1 LPYDHQASQLL
12 PRSMTPRRLDLALQ
26 GGGTQGAF
34 TWGVLD
40 RLLEDERLQIAAIS
54 GTSAGAMNAVALASG
69 WASGGRRGARE
80 ALRNFWSRVAEGL
93 HLGRWVDAWLGWGLP
108 GGAAGAAGSPLGPLQ
123 MAWDMASTLLT
134 PVHADPAV
142 LNPLHAILRDTVDFD
157 AVRGCRDL
165 KLFVAATHVRSGRQR
180 LWRRSELGIEK
191 VLASACLPTLF
202 PAVEVDGEAYW
213 DGGYMGN
220 PSLLPLLAETPTLDL
235 MLVQVHPSARAELPL
250 GGAAVLDRINEIT
263 FHGSLVKELR
273 SLAIL
278 RKLIQD
284 EGLVEHAFHEPLFRK
299 AAALR
304 VHRIEGGEKLDD
316 LASAGAL
323 DSAWHRLLALHRAGH
338 AAADSWLTDHFTH
351 LGRHGTVDLVAEY
364 LGGEVLN
371 GHWHAAAAPRRR
383 PG

>member
-1 LPYDHQASQLL
+1 
-12 PRSMTPRRLDLALQ
+12 MTPRHIDLALQ

-40 RLLEDERLQIAAIS
+40 RLLEDERLQMAAIS
-54 GTSAGAMNAVALASG
+54 GTSAGAMNAVVLASG

-80 ALRNFWSRVAEGL
+80 ALRSFWSRVADGL
-93 HLGRWVDAWLGWGLP
+93 HLGRWVDAWLGWGLA
-108 GGAAGAAGSPLGPLQ
+108 GGAAGVPGAGLGPLQ
-123 MAWDMASTLLT
+123 MAWDMASTLLA
-134 PVHADPAV
+134 PAHADPAV
-142 LNPLHAILRDTVDFD
+142 HNPLHAILRDTVDFD
-157 AVRGCRDL
+157 AVRHCRDL

-180 LWRRSELGIEK
+180 VWRRGEIGIES

-220 PSLLPLLAETPTLDL
+220 PALLPLLAETPTLDL

-250 GGAAVLDRINEIT
+250 GSAAVLDRINEIT

-284 EGLVEHAFHEPLFRK
+284 EGLLGRPFHEPLFRK

-304 VHRIEGGEKLDD
+304 VHRIEGGEKLDA
-316 LASAGAL
+316 LAAPGL
-323 DSAWHRLLALHRAGH
+323 VDSTWHRLLALHRAGH
-338 AAADSWLTDHFTH
+338 EAADTWLTDHFTH
-351 LGRHGTVDLVAEY
+351 LGRHGTVDLVAEF
-364 LGGEVLN
+364 LEGDVLN
-371 GHWHAAAAPRRR
+371 GRGNGRPHAAAALPRP

>member
-1 LPYDHQASQLL
+1 
-12 PRSMTPRRLDLALQ
+12 MTSRHLDLALQ

-69 WASGGRRGARE
+69 WAGGGRKGARE
-80 ALRNFWSRVAEGL
+80 ALRRFWSRVAEGL
-93 HLGRWVDAWLGWGLP
+93 HLGHWVDAWLGW
-108 GGAAGAAGSPLGPLQ
+108 AQAGSAPGATAGSMGPLQ
-123 MAWDMASTLLT
+123 AAWDMASTLLT
-134 PVHADPAV
+134 PARADPSA
-142 LNPLHAILRDTVDFD
+142 NPLHAILSDTVDFE
-157 AVRGCRDL
+157 AVRRCRDL
-165 KLFVAATHVRSGRQR
+165 KLFVTATHVRSGHQR
-180 LWRRSELGIEK
+180 IWRHTDLAIES

-220 PSLLPLLAETPTLDL
+220 PSLLPLLTETPTLDL
-235 MLVQVHPSARAELPL
+235 MLVQVHPSARTDVPL
-250 GGAAVLDRINEIT
+250 GTAAVLDRVNEIT

-284 EGLVEHAFHEPLFRK
+284 EGLVRRAFKEPLFRK

-304 VHRIEGGEKLDD
+304 VHRIEGGEKLDA
-316 LASAGAL
+316 LASAGVL

-338 AAADSWLTDHFTH
+338 AAADAWLTGNFTH

-364 LGGEVLN
+364 LDGEALN
-371 GHWHAAAAPRRR
+371 GQVRT
-383 PG
+383 

>member
-1 LPYDHQASQLL
+1 
-12 PRSMTPRRLDLALQ
+12 MTLRRLDLALQ

-54 GTSAGAMNAVALASG
+54 GSSAGAMNAVALASG
-69 WASGGRRGARE
+69 WATGGRRGARE

-93 HLGRWVDAWLGWGLP
+93 HLGRWVDAWLGWGQA
-108 GGAAGAAGSPLGPLQ
+108 GAAGAALAPMQ
-123 MAWDMASTLLT
+123 MAWDMASTLLA
-134 PVHADPAV
+134 PVHADPAAS
-142 LNPLHAILRDTVDFD
+142 NPLHAILRDTVDFE
-157 AVRGCRDL
+157 AVRRCRDL

-180 LWRRSELGIEK
+180 VWRRSELGIEA

-235 MLVQVHPSARAELPL
+235 MLVQVHPSLRSDLPM

-278 RKLIQD
+278 RKLIHD
-284 EGLVEHAFHEPLFRK
+284 EGLADRAFHEPLFRK

-304 VHRIEGGEKLDD
+304 VHRIEGGEKLDAVAATG
-316 LASAGAL
+316 LL

-338 AAADSWLTDHFTH
+338 AAADTWLTDHFTH
-351 LGRHGTVDLVAEY
+351 LGRHGTVDLVSDY
-364 LGGEVLN
+364 LSGEVLN
-371 GHWHAAAAPRRR
+371 GRPHAVPPPPPAPR
-383 PG
+383 PTPD

>member
-1 LPYDHQASQLL
+1 
-12 PRSMTPRRLDLALQ
+12 MTSRHLDLALQ

-69 WASGGRRGARE
+69 WATGGRKGARE
-80 ALRNFWSRVAEGL
+80 SLRRFWSRVAEGL
-93 HLGRWVDAWLGWGLP
+93 HLGHWVDAWLGWARAGS
-108 GGAAGAAGSPLGPLQ
+108 AAGPTGNSMGPMQ
-123 MAWDMASTLLT
+123 MAWDLAGTLLS
-134 PVHADPAV
+134 PARADPAV
-142 LNPLHAILRDTVDFD
+142 QNPLHAILRDSVDFD
-157 AVRGCRDL
+157 AVRRCRDL
-165 KLFVAATHVRSGRQR
+165 KLFVTATQVRSGHQR
-180 LWRRSELGIEK
+180 IWRRTELSIEA

-220 PSLLPLLAETPTLDL
+220 PSLLPLLTETPTLDL
-235 MLVQVHPSARAELPL
+235 MLVQVHPSARTELPL

-284 EGLVEHAFHEPLFRK
+284 EGLVHRTFKEPLFRK

-304 VHRIEGGEKLDD
+304 VHRIEGGEKLDA
-316 LASAGAL
+316 LASAGML

-338 AAADSWLTDHFTH
+338 AAADAWLTDHFTH
-351 LGRHGTVDLVAEY
+351 LGRHGTVDLVADYLDGEI
-364 LGGEVLN
+364 LGGQPVST
-371 GHWHAAAAPRRR
+371 
-383 PG
+383 

>member
-1 LPYDHQASQLL
+1 
-12 PRSMTPRRLDLALQ
+12 MTPRRLDLALQ

-54 GTSAGAMNAVALASG
+54 GTSAGAMNAVVLASG
-69 WASGGRRGARE
+69 WAKGGRSGARE
-80 ALRNFWSRVAEGL
+80 ALRRFWSRVAEGL
-93 HLGRWVDAWLGWGLP
+93 HLGRWVDAWLGLGLA
-108 GGAAGAAGSPLGPLQ
+108 GGAAGGAGSSLGPMQ
-123 MAWDMASTLLT
+123 MAWDMASTLLA
-134 PVHADPAV
+134 PPRADPAV
-142 LNPLHAILRDTVDFD
+142 QNPLHAILSDTVDFD
-157 AVRGCRDL
+157 AVRHCRDL
-165 KLFVAATHVRSGRQR
+165 KLFVSATHVRSGHQR
-180 LWRRSELGIEK
+180 IWRRTELGIEA

-220 PSLLPLLAETPTLDL
+220 PSLLPLLTETPTLDL
-235 MLVQVHPSARAELPL
+235 MLVQVHPSARTELPL
-250 GGAAVLDRINEIT
+250 GSAAVLDRINEIT

-284 EGLVEHAFHEPLFRK
+284 EGLVGRAFKELLFRK

-304 VHRIEGGEKLDD
+304 VHRIEGGEKLDA
-316 LASAGAL
+316 LASEGML
-323 DSAWHRLLALHRAGH
+323 ESTWHRLLALHRAGH
-338 AAADSWLTDHFTH
+338 EAAHAWLTDHFTH
-351 LGRHGTVDLVAEY
+351 LGRRGTVDLVAEY
-364 LGGEVLN
+364 LDGDGLN
-371 GHWHAAAAPRRR
+371 GQPV

>member
-1 LPYDHQASQLL
+1 
-12 PRSMTPRRLDLALQ
+12 MTPRRLDLALQ

-69 WASGGRRGARE
+69 WAGGGRSGARE
-80 ALRNFWSRVAEGL
+80 ALRRFWSRVAEGL
-93 HLGRWVDAWLGWGLP
+93 HLGRWVDAWLGWGLAA
-108 GGAAGAAGSPLGPLQ
+108 GAAGAAGGSMGPMQ
-123 MAWDMASTLLT
+123 MAWDMASALLA
-134 PVHADPAV
+134 PARADPAV
-142 LNPLHAILRDTVDFD
+142 QNPLHAILRDTVDFD
-157 AVRGCRDL
+157 AVRRCSEL

-180 LWRRSELGIEK
+180 IWRRTELGIES

-213 DGGYMGN
+213 DGSYMGN
-220 PSLLPLLAETPTLDL
+220 PSLLPLLTETPTLDL
-235 MLVQVHPSARAELPL
+235 MLVQVHPSARAGLPL
-250 GGAAVLDRINEIT
+250 GSAAVLDRINEIT

-284 EGLVEHAFHEPLFRK
+284 EGLVGRAFKEPLFRK

-304 VHRIEGGEKLDD
+304 VHRIEGGEKLDA
-316 LASAGAL
+316 LASAGML

-338 AAADSWLTDHFTH
+338 AAAHAWLTDDFTH

-364 LGGEVLN
+364 LEGEVL
-371 GHWHAAAAPRRR
+371 HDRLVST
-383 PG
+383 

>member
-1 LPYDHQASQLL
+1 
-12 PRSMTPRRLDLALQ
+12 MTARRLDLALQ

-40 RLLEDERLQIAAIS
+40 RLLQDERLQIAAIS

-69 WASGGRRGARE
+69 WASGGRPGARE
-80 ALRNFWSRVAEGL
+80 ALRTFWSRVADAL
-93 HLGRWVDAWLGWGLP
+93 HVGHWVDAWLGWGGA
-108 GGAAGAAGSPLGPLQ
+108 GGSSVAAGGPLGPMQ
-123 MAWDMASTLLT
+123 VAWDMASTLLA
-134 PVHADPAV
+134 PVHTDPAAQ
-142 LNPLHAILRDTVDFD
+142 NPLHAILRDTVAFD
-157 AVRGCRDL
+157 AVRRCRDL

-180 LWRRSELGIEK
+180 IWRRPELSLES

-202 PAVEVDGEAYW
+202 PAVEVNGEAYW

-235 MLVQVHPSARAELPL
+235 MLVQVHPSTRAELPL
-250 GGAAVLDRINEIT
+250 GSAAVLDRINEIT

-284 EGLVEHAFHEPLFRK
+284 EGLVGRAFQEPLFRK

-304 VHRIEGGEKLDD
+304 VHRIEGGEKLDA
-316 LASAGAL
+316 LASAAML

-338 AAADSWLTDHFTH
+338 AAADAWLTDHFTH

-364 LGGEVLN
+364 LDGEVLN
-371 GHWHAAAAPRRR
+371 GHAHPTTATRRAP
-383 PG
+383 G

>member
-1 LPYDHQASQLL
+1 
-12 PRSMTPRRLDLALQ
+12 MTPRRLDLALQ

-54 GTSAGAMNAVALASG
+54 GTSAGAVNAVALASG
-69 WASGGRRGARE
+69 WASGGRKGARE
-80 ALRNFWSRVAEGL
+80 ALRRFWSRVAESL
-93 HLGRWVDAWLGWGLP
+93 HLGHWVDTWLGWAQAGSAP
-108 GGAAGAAGSPLGPLQ
+108 GATAGAMGPMQ

-134 PVHADPAV
+134 PSHADPAV
-142 LNPLHAILRDTVDFD
+142 QNPLHAILRDTVDFD
-157 AVRGCRDL
+157 AVRRCHDL
-165 KLFVAATHVRSGRQR
+165 KLFVTATHVRSGHQR
-180 LWRRSELGIEK
+180 IWRHSELAIES

-220 PSLLPLLAETPTLDL
+220 PSLLPLLTETPSLDL
-235 MLVQVHPSARAELPL
+235 MLVQVHPSARVELPL
-250 GGAAVLDRINEIT
+250 GSAAVLERINEIT

-284 EGLVEHAFHEPLFRK
+284 EGLVHRAFKEPLFRK

-304 VHRIEGGEKLDD
+304 VHRIEGGEKLDA
-316 LASAGAL
+316 LTSAGVL

-338 AAADSWLTDHFTH
+338 AAADTWLTDHFTH

-364 LGGEVLN
+364 LDGEILN
-371 GHWHAAAAPRRR
+371 GRSAPT
-383 PG
+383 

>member
-1 LPYDHQASQLL
+1 
-12 PRSMTPRRLDLALQ
+12 
-26 GGGTQGAF
+26 
-34 TWGVLD
+34 
-40 RLLEDERLQIAAIS
+40 
-54 GTSAGAMNAVALASG
+54 
-69 WASGGRRGARE
+69 
-80 ALRNFWSRVAEGL
+80 
-93 HLGRWVDAWLGWGLP
+93 
-108 GGAAGAAGSPLGPLQ
+108 

-134 PVHADPAV
+134 PAHADPAV
-142 LNPLHAILRDTVDFD
+142 HNPLHAILRDTVDFD
-157 AVRGCRDL
+157 AVRRCRDL

-180 LWRRSELGIEK
+180 VWRRGEIGIES

-220 PSLLPLLAETPTLDL
+220 PALLPLLAETPTLDL

-250 GGAAVLDRINEIT
+250 GSAAVLDRINEIT

-284 EGLVEHAFHEPLFRK
+284 EGLLGHPFHEPLFRK

-304 VHRIEGGEKLDD
+304 VHRIEGGEKLDA
-316 LASAGAL
+316 LATPGL
-323 DSAWHRLLALHRAGH
+323 VDSTWHRLLALHRAGH
-338 AAADSWLTDHFTH
+338 EAAGTWLTDNFTH

-364 LGGEVLN
+364 LEGDVLN
-371 GHWHAAAAPRRR
+371 GRGNGRPHAGPARPRP

>member
-1 LPYDHQASQLL
+1 
-12 PRSMTPRRLDLALQ
+12 MTPRRLDLALQ

-54 GTSAGAMNAVALASG
+54 GTSAGAMNAVVLASG
-69 WASGGRRGARE
+69 WAGGGRSGARE
-80 ALRNFWSRVAEGL
+80 ALRRFWSRVAEGL
-93 HLGRWVDAWLGWGLP
+93 HLGRWVDAWLGWGLA
-108 GGAAGAAGSPLGPLQ
+108 GGAAGATGGSMGPMQ
-123 MAWDMASTLLT
+123 MAWDMASALLAPT
-134 PVHADPAV
+134 RADPA
-142 LNPLHAILRDTVDFD
+142 LQNPLHAILRDTVDFD
-157 AVRGCRDL
+157 AVRRCSDL

-180 LWRRSELGIEK
+180 IWRRTELGIES

-202 PAVEVDGEAYW
+202 PAIEVDGEAYW

-220 PSLLPLLAETPTLDL
+220 PSLLPLLTETPTLDL
-235 MLVQVHPSARAELPL
+235 ILVQVHPSARAELPL
-250 GGAAVLDRINEIT
+250 GSAAVLDRINEIT

-284 EGLVEHAFHEPLFRK
+284 EGLVGRAFKEPLFRK

-304 VHRIEGGEKLDD
+304 VHRIEGGEKLDA
-316 LASAGAL
+316 LASAGML
-323 DSAWHRLLALHRAGH
+323 DSTWHRMLALHRAGH
-338 AAADSWLTDHFTH
+338 TAAHAWLTDDFTH

-364 LGGEVLN
+364 LDGEILN
-371 GHWHAAAAPRRR
+371 G
-383 PG
+383 

>member
-1 LPYDHQASQLL
+1 MIQ
-12 PRSMTPRRLDLALQ
+12 RRLDLALQ

-69 WASGGRRGARE
+69 WAGGGRKGARE
-80 ALRNFWSRVAEGL
+80 VLRRFWSRVAEGL
-93 HLGRWVDAWLGWGLP
+93 HLGRWVDAWLGWGLA
-108 GGAAGAAGSPLGPLQ
+108 GGAAGATGVSMGPMQ
-123 MAWDMASTLLT
+123 MAWDMASTLLA
-134 PVHADPAV
+134 PSHADPAV
-142 LNPLHAILRDTVDFD
+142 QNPLHAILHDIVDFD
-157 AVRGCRDL
+157 AVRRCRDL
-165 KLFVAATHVRSGRQR
+165 KLFVTATHVRSGRQR
-180 LWRRSELGIEK
+180 IWRRTELAIES

-213 DGGYMGN
+213 DGGYTGN
-220 PSLLPLLAETPTLDL
+220 PSLLPLLTETPTLDL

-250 GGAAVLDRINEIT
+250 GSAAVLDRINEIT

-278 RKLIQD
+278 RKLMQD
-284 EGLVEHAFHEPLFRK
+284 EGLVGHAFKEPLFRK

-304 VHRIEGGEKLDD
+304 VHRIEGGEKLDA
-316 LASAGAL
+316 LAAAGSL

-338 AAADSWLTDHFTH
+338 AAAHAWLTDDFTH
-351 LGRHGTVDLVAEY
+351 LGRRGTVDLVADY
-364 LGGEVLN
+364 LDGEGLN
-371 GHWHAAAAPRRR
+371 GQSVRR
-383 PG
+383 